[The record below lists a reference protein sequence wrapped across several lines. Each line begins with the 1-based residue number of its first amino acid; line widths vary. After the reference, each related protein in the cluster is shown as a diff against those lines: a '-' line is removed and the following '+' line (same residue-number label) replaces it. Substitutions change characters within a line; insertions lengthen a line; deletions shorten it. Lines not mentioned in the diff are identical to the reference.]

1 MKAILKVH
9 KGKYFLTLL
18 GKVVYNSHMTIGKT
32 LTYYWK
38 LKAIE
43 SIEMSTSGL
52 PNEEKI
58 QLINLLIDNH
68 QIKDILM
75 KLTSNHSTNINSKTQ
90 TITAMLE

>member
-1 MKAILKVH
+1 
-9 KGKYFLTLL
+9 L

-75 KLTSNHSTNINSKTQ
+75 KSTSNHSTNINSKTQ
-90 TITAMLE
+90 IITAMLE